1 MDVVTKDLEITTQG
15 EGDVIDLS
23 DGVEAMIDN
32 SGLSDG
38 IVTIFVSGSTG
49 AVTTIEYEP
58 GLRKDF
64 PGMLERIAPKGMLYE
79 HENTW
84 HDGNGRSHVKASLI
98 GSSITVPFQKQKL
111 LLGTWQHV
119 IFLECDIKGRD
130 RKIIFQIM
138 GT

>member
-58 GLRKDF
+58 
-64 PGMLERIAPKGMLYE
+64 
-79 HENTW
+79 
-84 HDGNGRSHVKASLI
+84 
-98 GSSITVPFQKQKL
+98 
-111 LLGTWQHV
+111 
-119 IFLECDIKGRD
+119 
-130 RKIIFQIM
+130 
-138 GT
+138 